1 MCLAWVVGMSQM
13 RQVLFEMM
21 KENWADI
28 RTYTSN
34 LWQLATLTLAAS
46 ALSVSI
52 MLTSAPSGLL
62 LFFTS
67 FGWFGLLLLTG
78 FTFFSLVAARWILY
92 DVKRGQIRIEMLVTA
107 MTSESMDLA
116 VCGPDGPVDATHIA
130 VNQLKKEDFPVW
142 STKDYV
148 EQFFLVAWGTAVLFW
163 YLQTILVFSSELV
176 MLFTLVMI
184 QALVLTLMIWYL
196 AKQCKE

>member
-1 MCLAWVVGMSQM
+1 MLKR
-13 RQVLFEMM
+13 RQVLFEML
-21 KENWADI
+21 KESWADI

-52 MLTSAPSGLL
+52 MLTSAPSGLM

-78 FTFFSLVAARWILY
+78 FTFFSLIAARWILL
-92 DVKRGQIRIEMLVTA
+92 DIKRSQTRIEMFVT
-107 MTSESMDLA
+107 TLTTVKMDLA
-116 VCGPDGPVDATHIA
+116 VSGPHGPVDTTSVL

-148 EQFFLVAWGTAVLFW
+148 EQFFLVAWGAAVLFW
-163 YLQTILVFSSELV
+163 YLQTLFVFAGELV
-176 MLFTLVMI
+176 VLLTLVMI
-184 QALVLTLMIWYL
+184 QTLALALMVWYL
-196 AKQCKE
+196 VKQYK